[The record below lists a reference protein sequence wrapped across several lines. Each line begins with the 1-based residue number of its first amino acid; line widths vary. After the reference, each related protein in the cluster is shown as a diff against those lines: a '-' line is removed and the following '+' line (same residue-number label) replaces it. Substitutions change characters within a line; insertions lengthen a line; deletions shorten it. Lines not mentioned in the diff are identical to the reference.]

1 MRKIPNEKIF
11 PRSILVVS
19 IVILLSFTLLAD
31 ETTWIAVGMLHNW
44 FSSGGCEIEVGRR
57 HEVRDQQ
64 DGFQYPALYPSQD
77 MQAAKALW
85 IGCQKYNDPVAGK
98 EYSYKVVH
106 VGPRVLNETS
116 EFMPQDF
123 TLYGKF
129 AHPEVVVNG
138 APGAE
143 TEYRDLNV
151 VVDEN
156 LPTDRMLYN
165 VVNTSMG
172 ITVTRKIYY
181 NSQQFHDN
189 YFIYDFEFKN
199 TGIYDIEGNTAPQD
213 LHNVIFFFQYRWAVC
228 KYMGAYGLYY
238 APQDATWGANTVNEV
253 LHPQYGDNY
262 RAHYAYH
269 GLHSGFE
276 GDNIGAPYVTEK
288 GGTGF
293 LGAAQIPGV
302 VTIYADMAYNEKFD
316 DSQQPKHQIPI
327 YSDADV
333 TQPSFN
339 DQYNENNMTKEYVTY
354 MSAGLPDQTHADMV
368 GDGNANELPLAGA
381 GGVSQGIGYGP
392 YEIPAGDSIHIVMA
406 ECVGSISWEKRTSI
420 GAQWLNEVTPYILP
434 NGQETQDKNEFKNA
448 WVFTGIDSLYQ
459 AFDRAKQTWQ
469 NDFVIDHPAP
479 PPPDEFTVSS
489 GGDRITLEWSN
500 SAESYSDF
508 GGYRVYRSIDR
519 PDTTFEMIYACGQGA
534 DDPVVTHIYEDKNA
548 VRGFDYYYYVVT
560 VDDGTVHPSHVQLES
575 SLFWTRTIEPATL
588 TRQPGNTLD
597 AIRIVPNPYNIS
609 AVNYQFGTVT
619 KDRLM
624 FYELPPQCVIKIF
637 TERGDLIK
645 TIHHTDNSGDE
656 AWDSLTSSGQ
666 VIVSGVYIAYIEVT
680 QDSPP
685 NFKKGDNTFKKFIV
699 VR

>member
-1 MRKIPNEKIF
+1 MRKTFSMKKYPTI
-11 PRSILVVS
+11 
-19 IVILLSFTLLAD
+19 ILLTILTIVLSLPLQAD
-31 ETTWIAVGMLHNW
+31 DTKWIAVGMLHNW

-57 HEVRDQQ
+57 HEIIDQQ
-64 DGFQYPALYPSQD
+64 DGFQYPALYSSQD

-85 IGCQKYNDPVAGK
+85 FGAKNYDDPVAGK
-98 EYSYKVVH
+98 EYGYKIVH
-106 VGPRVLNETS
+106 CGPRVLNEKS
-116 EFMPQDF
+116 EFIPQDF

-129 AHPEVVVNG
+129 DHPEVFVNG
-138 APGAE
+138 VPGSQ
-143 TEYRDLNV
+143 TEHRDIDV
-151 VVDEN
+151 VVDET

-172 ITVTRKIYY
+172 ITMTRKIYAITQSY
-181 NSQQFHDN
+181 HSN

-199 TGIYDIEGNTAPQD
+199 TGIYDINGNVSAQD
-213 LHNVIFFFQYRWAVC
+213 LEDVIFFFQYRWAVC

-238 APQDATWGANTVNEV
+238 APQDATWGVNTVNEV
-253 LHPQYGDNY
+253 LHPAYGDSY

-276 GDNIGAPYVTEK
+276 GDNIGAPFIGS

-293 LGAAQIPGV
+293 LGSAQIPGV
-302 VTIYADMAYNEKFD
+302 VTIWADKAYNDKTD
-316 DSQQPKHQIPI
+316 DTQQPKHQIPI

-339 DQYNENNMTKEYVTY
+339 DQYNENNMTKEYNTY
-354 MSAGLPDQTHADMV
+354 MNAGLPSQTHADIV
-368 GDGNANELPLAGA
+368 GDGNANELSLAGG

-392 YEIPAGDSIHIVMA
+392 YDIPAGESIHIVMA

-420 GAQWLNEVTPYILP
+420 GEQWLNEVTPYILP
-434 NGQETQDKNEFKNA
+434 DGSETSDKNEFKNA

-459 AFDRAKQTWQ
+459 TFDRATQTW
-469 NDFVIDHPAP
+469 NDNFVVDPAP
-479 PPPDEFTVSS
+479 PPPDEFTVNS
-489 GGDRITLEWSN
+489 GGDRITLEWSA
-500 SAESYSDF
+500 SAEESYEDF

-519 PDTTFEMIYACGQGA
+519 SDTTFEMIYACGDGS
-534 DDPVVTHIYEDKNA
+534 DNPVTYIYEDKSA
-548 VRGFDYYYYVVT
+548 IRGFDYYYYVVT
-560 VDDGTVHPSHVQLES
+560 VDNGFVNTIDDGVKLES

-588 TRQPGNTLD
+588 TRQPGTSLD
-597 AIRIVPNPYNIS
+597 GIRIVPNPYNIS
-609 AVNYQFGTVT
+609 ALSYQFGTVT
-619 KDRLM
+619 QDRLM
-624 FYELPPQCVIKIF
+624 FYGLPPKCMIKIF

-666 VIVSGVYIAYIEVT
+666 VIVSGIYIAYIEVT
-680 QDSPP
+680 EDSPP
-685 NFKKGDNTFKKFIV
+685 NFKKGGSIFKKLIV